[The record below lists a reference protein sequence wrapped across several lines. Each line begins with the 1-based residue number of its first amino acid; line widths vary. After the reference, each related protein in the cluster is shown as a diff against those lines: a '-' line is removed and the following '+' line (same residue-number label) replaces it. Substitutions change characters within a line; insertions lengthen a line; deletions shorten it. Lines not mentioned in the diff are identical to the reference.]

1 MRPPRISIVL
11 KFSVTCKS
19 SGYFTEKKKTLWQQ
33 QKSLFFGFTF
43 LYSPKKNLTSL
54 ELGFNN

>member
-1 MRPPRISIVL
+1 MRPPGISNVL
-11 KFSVTCKS
+11 KFLVTCKS
-19 SGYFTEKKKTLWQQ
+19 SGYFTEKKKYTVATT
-33 QKSLFFGFTF
+33 KIPFYGFTF

>member
-1 MRPPRISIVL
+1 M
-11 KFSVTCKS
+11 VTLLR
-19 SGYFTEKKKTLWQQ
+19 KKRHCGNNKIP
-33 QKSLFFGFTF
+33 FFGFTF